1 MTSQENEFLKTIVP
15 AAQFSQRMCGVPAS
29 ITIAQAILESGWGK
43 SELARE
49 GNNYFGIKAIHA
61 AGIGAAG
68 SYIEFNT
75 AEYEHG
81 VRVTIPA
88 DFAKFRTVTGGFISH
103 ARLLAI
109 APRYKPAMAVRGNP
123 AKFAEQLQAC
133 GYSTNPNYAASL
145 MQLVNE
151 FDLTQYDAPP
161 ALGPQQEAV
170 A

>member
-1 MTSQENEFLKTIVP
+1 MTPQESEFLKTTAP

-49 GNNYFGIKAIHA
+49 GNNFFGIKAVHA
-61 AGIGAAG
+61 AGIGAAN

-75 AEYEHG
+75 IEYEHG
-81 VRVTIPA
+81 VKVTIPA
-88 DFAKFRTVTGGFISH
+88 DFARFRTVTGGFISH

-109 APRYKPAMAVRGNP
+109 APRYKPAMAVRNDA
-123 AKFAEQLQAC
+123 AKFAEQLQLC
-133 GYSTNPNYAASL
+133 GYSTNPNYAAML
-145 MQLVNE
+145 MTLVKE
-151 FDLTQYDAPP
+151 FNLTQYDAPP
-161 ALGPQQEAV
+161 DPAAQQEV